1 MSGSI
6 RLHGKRQHRAARKDG
21 GRTSSAQ
28 AAFADALDHLL
39 DPLKTLRQ
47 EEFRSEPVQ
56 ITQTEA
62 TGGLARLR
70 RPSSLR
76 PLWRLSL
83 LVARLRY
90 STRPPY
96 RQVLREAV
104 FWCCIMAAAIAVGWL
119 VVFAQGA

>member
-6 RLHGKRQHRAARKDG
+6 RLHVKRQHRSARKAG
-21 GRTSSAQ
+21 GRTSSTQ

-39 DPLKTLRQ
+39 DPLENLRQ

-56 ITQTEA
+56 ATQTEA
-62 TGGLARLR
+62 IGGLPRLR

-76 PLWRLSL
+76 LLWWVSL

-90 STRPPY
+90 GRRSPY

-104 FWCCIMAAAIAVGWL
+104 FWCCSMAAAIAIGWL
-119 VVFAQGA
+119 VVQAA

>member
-6 RLHGKRQHRAARKDG
+6 RLHVKRQHRAARKAG

-28 AAFADALDHLL
+28 AAFADAIDHLL
-39 DPLKTLRQ
+39 DPLENLRQ

-56 ITQTEA
+56 ATQTEA

-70 RPSSLR
+70 RPRSLR
-76 PLWRLSL
+76 PLWWLSV

-90 STRPPY
+90 SRRPPY
-96 RQVLREAV
+96 QVLREAV
-104 FWCCIMAAAIAVGWL
+104 FWCCVMAAAIAVGWL